1 MKKNLISIIILA
13 LLVVNVVLTAI
24 MMFSV
29 TSASRKTA
37 TLVDNIATALELE
50 LTAASGEEEVVEAI
64 PMENIVVYDI
74 AESMTIPLQTGEDG
88 KSHFVLVSASFSIN
102 TEDEGYKTYGSDLT
116 GQESL
121 IKDKINTVFS
131 KYTMEEAKV
140 NQEQIRQ
147 EILDE
152 VQKLFDSEFIFNV
165 AFSEIVYQ

>member
-116 GQESL
+116 GQR
-121 IKDKINTVFS
+121 
-131 KYTMEEAKV
+131 A
-140 NQEQIRQ
+140 
-147 EILDE
+147 
-152 VQKLFDSEFIFNV
+152 
-165 AFSEIVYQ
+165 